1 MCEPITISTGAAWA
15 LGASAAVTA
24 AATYVSYQGNKNAGE
39 VSAAIAENN
48 AKLAAA
54 DAENA
59 MAMGDRETE
68 QQAWR
73 TRAILGQQR
82 AAIASR
88 GIDPGMGTPL
98 DLLGETAMF
107 GEVDQQT
114 IRLNAARNAWGFR
127 AQETNIRNQSA
138 LDRYTTKQ
146 RGTATIL
153 SGLSSMGGSA
163 YSMYGG

>member
-1 MCEPITISTGAAWA
+1 VCEPTTIALATSAVLAA
-15 LGASAAVTA
+15 GSA
-24 AATYVSYQGNKNAGE
+24 YVQYDTNKQAGKVQE
-39 VSAAIAENN
+39 AIAENN
-48 AKLAAA
+48 ARLAAD
-54 DAENA
+54 DAANA
-59 MAMGDRETE
+59 LAMGDRESE

-82 AAIASR
+82 AAIAAQ
-88 GIDPGMGTPL
+88 GIDASMGTPL
-98 DLLGETAMF
+98 ELLGETAMF

-127 AQETNIRNQSA
+127 AESTNIRNQAA

-153 SGLSSMGGSA
+153 SGLSSMAGSA